1 MNDLSVNPLL
11 DLTSLPRFAAIRA
24 EHVEPALDATIAA
37 NRAAIEQLLADDQA
51 PAWNNFVQPIE
62 DMNERLSRLWSPVS
76 HLNAVMNSEALRSAY
91 NNCLPKLSDYGTDL
105 KQDERLYRA
114 YKAVAARPD
123 FASLTDA
130 QKKII
135 DNILR
140 DFRLSGAELNAA
152 DKKRFKDIEQELST
166 LQSKFEENVLDAT
179 NAWELFI
186 TDEQELA
193 GLPRAPHLV

>member
-11 DLTSLPRFAAIRA
+11 DLAGLPRFAAIRA
-24 EHVEPALDATIAA
+24 EHVEPALDATLAA
-37 NRAAIEQLLADDQA
+37 NRAAIEGLLADA
-51 PAWNNFVQPIE
+51 REPAWGSFVQPIE

-76 HLNAVMNSEALRSAY
+76 HLNAVMNSEALRSVY

-114 YKAVAARPD
+114 YKAVSARQD
-123 FASLTDA
+123 FADLTVA

-135 DNILR
+135 ENILR

-152 DKKRFKDIEQELST
+152 DKKRFKDIEQELSI

-186 TDEQELA
+186 ADEQELA
-193 GLPRAPHLV
+193 GLPVRSW